1 MYFGQ
6 MPSKKKLYKIT
17 FSNQGKLYELYAKE
31 VSNSNLLGFIEIES
45 LVFGEKT
52 SLVVDP
58 SEEKIKTEFEGVKRT
73 YVPMHSVLRIDE
85 VDEQGVSKVS
95 KAEGDNVT
103 QMPNTVFVPD
113 DKSKRKVNLDIEG

>member
-1 MYFGQ
+1 MFLSNMYFGQ

-17 FSNQGKLYELYAKE
+17 FSNQGKLYELYANE

-52 SLVVDP
+52 SLVEDP

-95 KAEGDNVT
+95 KAEGGNVT

-113 DKSKRKVNLDIEG
+113 DKSKS

>member
-1 MYFGQ
+1 MA
-6 MPSKKKLYKIT
+6 SKKLYKIT
-17 FSNQGKLYELYAKE
+17 FSNQGKLYEIYAKS

-73 YVPMHSVLRIDE
+73 YIPMHSVLRIDE
-85 VDEQGVSKVS
+85 VDKEGVSKVS
-95 KAEGDNVT
+95 KTEGDNVT
-103 QMPNTVFVPD
+103 QLPNTVFVPD
-113 DKSKRKVNLDIEG
+113 DKSKT

>member
-1 MYFGQ
+1 MAT
-6 MPSKKKLYKIT
+6 KNLYKIT
-17 FSNQGKLYELYAKE
+17 FSNQGKLYEIYAKS

-73 YVPMHSVLRIDE
+73 YIPMHSVLRIDE
-85 VDEQGVSKVS
+85 VDKEGVSKVS
-95 KAEGDNVT
+95 KADGNKKQFPAGNFT
-103 QMPNTVFVPD
+103 IPPSSSQT
-113 DKSKRKVNLDIEG
+113 

>member
-1 MYFGQ
+1 MILSNTYFGQ

-17 FSNQGKLYELYAKE
+17 FSNQGKLYELYANE

-95 KAEGDNVT
+95 KAEGGNVT
-103 QMPNTVFVPD
+103 QMPNTVYVPD
-113 DKSKRKVNLDIEG
+113 DKSKS

>member
-1 MYFGQ
+1 MFLSNMYFGQ

-17 FSNQGKLYELYAKE
+17 FSNQGKLYELYANE

-95 KAEGDNVT
+95 KAEGGNVT

-113 DKSKRKVNLDIEG
+113 DKPKS

>member
-1 MYFGQ
+1 MFLSNMYFGQ

-17 FSNQGKLYELYAKE
+17 FSDQGKLYELYANE

-95 KAEGDNVT
+95 KAEGGNVT

-113 DKSKRKVNLDIEG
+113 DKSKS

>member
-1 MYFGQ
+1 MFLSNMYFGQ

-17 FSNQGKLYELYAKE
+17 FSNQGKLYELYANE

-58 SEEKIKTEFEGVKRT
+58 SEEKIKTEFEGVRRT

-95 KAEGDNVT
+95 KAEGGNVT
-103 QMPNTVFVPD
+103 QMPNTVFVPN
-113 DKSKRKVNLDIEG
+113 DKSKS

>member
-1 MYFGQ
+1 MFLSNTYFGQ

-17 FSNQGKLYELYAKE
+17 FSNQGKLYELYANE

-95 KAEGDNVT
+95 KAEGGNVT
-103 QMPNTVFVPD
+103 QMPNTVYVPD
-113 DKSKRKVNLDIEG
+113 DNSKS

>member
-17 FSNQGKLYELYAKE
+17 FSNQGKLYELYANE

-95 KAEGDNVT
+95 KAEGGNVT
-103 QMPNTVFVPD
+103 QMPNSVFVPD
-113 DKSKRKVNLDIEG
+113 DKSKS

>member
-1 MYFGQ
+1 MFLSNIYFGQ

-17 FSNQGKLYELYAKE
+17 FSNQGKLYELYANE

-85 VDEQGVSKVS
+85 VYEQGVSKVS
-95 KAEGDNVT
+95 KAEGGNVT

-113 DKSKRKVNLDIEG
+113 DKSKS

>member
-1 MYFGQ
+1 MSSMQ
-6 MPSKKKLYKIT
+6 MRFQTAIFWVLSKLNRL
-17 FSNQGKLYELYAKE
+17 FSVK
-31 VSNSNLLGFIEIES
+31 
-45 LVFGEKT
+45 KT

-95 KAEGDNVT
+95 KAEGGNVT

-113 DKSKRKVNLDIEG
+113 DKSKS

>member
-1 MYFGQ
+1 MFLSNTYFGQ

-17 FSNQGKLYELYAKE
+17 FSNQGKLYELYANE
-31 VSNSNLLGFIEIES
+31 VSNSNLLGFIEIKS

-95 KAEGDNVT
+95 KAEGGNVT
-103 QMPNTVFVPD
+103 QMPNTVYVPD
-113 DKSKRKVNLDIEG
+113 DKSKS

>member
-17 FSNQGKLYELYAKE
+17 FSNQGKLYELYANE

-95 KAEGDNVT
+95 KAEGGNVT
-103 QMPNTVFVPD
+103 QMPNTVFIPD
-113 DKSKRKVNLDIEG
+113 DKSKS

>member
-1 MYFGQ
+1 MAT
-6 MPSKKKLYKIT
+6 KNLYKIT
-17 FSNQGKLYELYAKE
+17 FTNQGKLYEVYAKS

-73 YVPMHSVLRIDE
+73 YIPMHSVLRIDE
-85 VDEQGVSKVS
+85 VDKEGVSKIS
-95 KAEGDNVT
+95 KAEGNNVT
-103 QMPNTVFVPD
+103 QLPNTVFVPD
-113 DKSKRKVNLDIEG
+113 GKSKT

>member
-1 MYFGQ
+1 MFLSNIYFLQ

-17 FSNQGKLYELYAKE
+17 FSNQGKLYELYANE

-95 KAEGDNVT
+95 KAEGGNVT

-113 DKSKRKVNLDIEG
+113 DKSKS

>member
-1 MYFGQ
+1 MFLSNMYFGQ

-17 FSNQGKLYELYAKE
+17 FSNQGKLYELYANE

-95 KAEGDNVT
+95 KAEGGNVT
-103 QMPNTVFVPD
+103 QMPKTVFVPD
-113 DKSKRKVNLDIEG
+113 DKSKS

>member
-1 MYFGQ
+1 MFLSNTYFGQ

-17 FSNQGKLYELYAKE
+17 FSNQGKLYELYANE

-58 SEEKIKTEFEGVKRT
+58 SEEKIKTEFEGVRRT

-95 KAEGDNVT
+95 KAEGGNVT
-103 QMPNTVFVPD
+103 QMPNTVFVPN
-113 DKSKRKVNLDIEG
+113 DKSKS

>member
-1 MYFGQ
+1 

-17 FSNQGKLYELYAKE
+17 FSNQGKLYELYANE

-95 KAEGDNVT
+95 KAEGGNVT
-103 QMPNTVFVPD
+103 QMPNTVFVPN
-113 DKSKRKVNLDIEG
+113 DKSKS

>member
-1 MYFGQ
+1 VFLSNIYFLQ

-17 FSNQGKLYELYAKE
+17 FSNQGKLYELYANE

-58 SEEKIKTEFEGVKRT
+58 SEEKIKTEFEGVRRT
-73 YVPMHSVLRIDE
+73 YVPMHSVLRVDE

-95 KAEGDNVT
+95 KAEGGNVT

-113 DKSKRKVNLDIEG
+113 DKSKS

>member
-1 MYFGQ
+1 MFLSNTYFGQ

-17 FSNQGKLYELYAKE
+17 FSNQGKLYELYANE

-95 KAEGDNVT
+95 KAEGGNVT
-103 QMPNTVFVPD
+103 QMPNTVYVPD
-113 DKSKRKVNLDIEG
+113 DKSKS

>member
-1 MYFGQ
+1 MFLSNMYFGK

-17 FSNQGKLYELYAKE
+17 FSNQGKLYELYANE

-95 KAEGDNVT
+95 KAEGGNVT

-113 DKSKRKVNLDIEG
+113 DKSKS

>member
-1 MYFGQ
+1 

-58 SEEKIKTEFEGVKRT
+58 SEEKIKTEFEE
-73 YVPMHSVLRIDE
+73 LRGRMSQCILCSE
-85 VDEQGVSKVS
+85 SMKS
-95 KAEGDNVT
+95 
-103 QMPNTVFVPD
+103 M
-113 DKSKRKVNLDIEG
+113 SKRSAR

>member
-1 MYFGQ
+1 VFLSNIYFLQ

-17 FSNQGKLYELYAKE
+17 FSNQGKLYELYANE

-58 SEEKIKTEFEGVKRT
+58 SEEKIKTEFEGVRRT

-95 KAEGDNVT
+95 KAEGGNVT

-113 DKSKRKVNLDIEG
+113 DKSKS

>member
-1 MYFGQ
+1 MFLSNIYFGQ

-17 FSNQGKLYELYAKE
+17 FSNQGKLYELYANE

-95 KAEGDNVT
+95 KAEGGNVT
-103 QMPNTVFVPD
+103 QMPNTVYVPD
-113 DKSKRKVNLDIEG
+113 DKSKS

>member
-1 MYFGQ
+1 MFLSNIYFLQ

-17 FSNQGKLYELYAKE
+17 FSNQGKLYELYANE

-58 SEEKIKTEFEGVKRT
+58 SEEKIKTEFEGVRRT

-95 KAEGDNVT
+95 KAEGGNVT
-103 QMPNTVFVPD
+103 QMPNTVFVPN
-113 DKSKRKVNLDIEG
+113 DKSKS

>member
-17 FSNQGKLYELYAKE
+17 FSNQGKLYELYANE

-58 SEEKIKTEFEGVKRT
+58 SEEKIKT
-73 YVPMHSVLRIDE
+73 
-85 VDEQGVSKVS
+85 
-95 KAEGDNVT
+95 
-103 QMPNTVFVPD
+103 
-113 DKSKRKVNLDIEG
+113 NL